1 MTEYKYIFERVII
14 MTITAYYPIIYVNDM
29 DAALKQYT
37 EELGFEKKHVINGPY
52 FKEVVLANGN
62 YRIDLT
68 TTSADEYKSRDG
80 FYAMRVNVREFD
92 EALQYYKGL
101 GYQPAYEPVHT
112 PHCDLVELKKEGADS
127 IFLFHHI
134 RKDENTD

>member
-1 MTEYKYIFERVII
+1 

-37 EELGFEKKHVINGPY
+37 EELGFEKKHAIEIQ
-52 FKEVVLANGN
+52 FLKEVVLANGN
-62 YRIDLT
+62 YRIDLLT
-68 TTSADEYKSRDG
+68 ALEDGFKAREG

-101 GYQPAYEPVHT
+101 GYQPAYEPVRT
-112 PHCDLVELKKEGADS
+112 PHCDLVALEKEGADR

-134 RKDENTD
+134 RKEERKD

>member
-1 MTEYKYIFERVII
+1 

-37 EELGFEKKHVINGPY
+37 EELGFEKKHAIEIQ
-52 FKEVVLANGN
+52 FLKEVVLANGN
-62 YRIDLT
+62 YRIDLLT
-68 TTSADEYKSRDG
+68 ALEDGFKAREG

-92 EALQYYKGL
+92 EALQYYEGL
-101 GYQPAYEPVHT
+101 GYKPAFEPFHGTVSDHVV
-112 PHCDLVELKKEGADS
+112 LEKEGADR

>member
-1 MTEYKYIFERVII
+1 

-37 EELGFEKKHVINGPY
+37 EELGFEKKHVIEEPY
-52 FKEVVLANGN
+52 VKEVVLVNGD
-62 YRIDLT
+62 YRIDLMT
-68 TTSADEYKSRDG
+68 ALVDVFKAREG

-101 GYQPAYEPVHT
+101 GYQPAYEPVRT
-112 PHCDLVELKKEGADS
+112 PHCDLVALEKEGADR

-134 RKDENTD
+134 RKEDRED